1 MYPGVTDTTSKE
13 VITLKDF
20 LMTDK
25 YKDVAALIR
34 SGRSPEE
41 RHDIKVNNKVNLPCV
56 TPSGLFSERSG
67 KNLTQHSGLLCIDID
82 LQDNPGGV
90 MEKVPSL
97 LVSLPYVAYASK
109 SITGD
114 GYFAIVPIEHP
125 THHLEHYLAI
135 EKEFKDEYGIVLDKQ
150 CKDVCRL
157 RFATYDENPY
167 YNPNAMPYYKE
178 YSEPTVTKDEKT
190 FTTTTSFVP
199 RSSQDTEY
207 DITASVADLDKKIE
221 EVKQKGIVVAD
232 DYPSWHRL
240 AMSLTTLGEEGRE
253 RFHVISS
260 TSTKYNKAECDQFYT
275 DTCERYKD
283 NNKYTL
289 RTAHKIL
296 NDAMKTHV

>member
-1 MYPGVTDTTSKE
+1 VS
-13 VITLKDF
+13 
-20 LMTDK
+20 
-25 YKDVAALIR
+25 
-34 SGRSPEE
+34 
-41 RHDIKVNNKVNLPCV
+41 LPCV

-67 KNLTQHSGLLCIDID
+67 KNLTRHSGLLCIDID
-82 LQDNPGGV
+82 LNDNPGGV

-97 LVSLPYVAYASK
+97 LASLPYVAYASK

-114 GYFAIVPIEHP
+114 GYFAIVPLEHP

-167 YNPNAMPYYKE
+167 FNPEATSYYKE
-178 YSEPTVTKDEKT
+178 CSEPAVVKEEK
-190 FTTTTSFVP
+190 FTTTTSYVS
-199 RSSQDTEY
+199 RSPKETEY
-207 DITASVADLDKKIE
+207 DVTASVADLDKKIV

-232 DYPSWHRL
+232 DYPSWQRL
-240 AMSLTTLGEEGRE
+240 AMSLSTLGEEGRE
-253 RFHVISS
+253 RFHEISS
-260 TSTKYNKAECDQFYT
+260 TSTKYDKTECDQFYT
-275 DTCERYKD
+275 DTYERYKD